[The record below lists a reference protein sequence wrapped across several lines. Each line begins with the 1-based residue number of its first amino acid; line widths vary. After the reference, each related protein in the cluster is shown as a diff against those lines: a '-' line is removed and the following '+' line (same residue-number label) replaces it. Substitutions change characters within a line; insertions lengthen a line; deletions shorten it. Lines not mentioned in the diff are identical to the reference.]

1 MIGRKR
7 SKRANRVDTLVGG
20 DTVIHG
26 DIEFSGGLHI
36 EGRVIGDIRAPADQS
51 AVLVIAEGGTVDGQ
65 IAVSHLLMN
74 GKVEG
79 DVHVNE
85 HAELGGTACL
95 AGNLFY
101 NRLQMSEGARVDGQL
116 RREDAPLQGELE
128 GPATSPALAGN
139 TTADEYS

>member
-1 MIGRKR
+1 MMGRKR

-51 AVLVIAEGGTVDGQ
+51 AVLVIAEGGAVDGQ

-79 DVHVNE
+79 DVHVYE

-95 AGNLFY
+95 TGNLFY
-101 NRLQMSEGARVDGQL
+101 NRVQMSEGARVDGQL
-116 RREDAPLQGELE
+116 RRQDAPLQGELE
-128 GPATSPALAGN
+128 GPAAGPALTDK